1 MLKLVFTWLTCCSIS
16 YCLGQ
21 EFMGMA
27 VYETKTSTAD
37 FSKSLSSN
45 SQITPDIQKRI
56 EERMR
61 KMFEKSFTLYFDKTQ
76 SIYEEEEKLEAPG
89 GEQQRGGMRM
99 MSSMIGGDG
108 RYYKNIKSKT
118 YLIERE
124 MMGKEFLIKDALPD
138 YKWTMTAETKQIG
151 GYNCF
156 KATAVIPAPQSDFRN
171 FKPKSA
177 DEQNKSESKERPRMT
192 NFFNQGELP
201 KEVEITAWYTPEIP
215 VSHGP
220 ENYYGLPGLMLEVSA
235 GKTVILCSKVVLNPK
250 ERKEIKVPSKGQ
262 EVSQAKYDE
271 IVTKKMEEM
280 QQMFQQGGGNQG
292 RRNGR

>member
-1 MLKLVFTWLTCCSIS
+1 
-16 YCLGQ
+16 
-21 EFMGMA
+21 
-27 VYETKTSTAD
+27 
-37 FSKSLSSN
+37 
-45 SQITPDIQKRI
+45 
-56 EERMR
+56 
-61 KMFEKSFTLYFDKTQ
+61 
-76 SIYEEEEKLEAPG
+76 
-89 GEQQRGGMRM
+89 

-124 MMGKEFLIKDALPD
+124 MMGKEFLIKDALPE
-138 YKWTMTAETKQIG
+138 YKWNMTAETKQIG
-151 GYNCF
+151 GYTCF

-171 FKPKSA
+171 FKPKAA
-177 DEQNKSESKERPRMT
+177 DEQNKSETKERPRMT

-271 IVTKKMEEM
+271 IVVKKMEEM
-280 QQMFQQGGGNQG
+280 QQMFQQGGGGNQG